1 MRAMALLR
9 PGSGRVEAIELPVP
23 SPSTNQVLVRVLAC
37 GVCRTDLHVV
47 DGELPGTRIP
57 IVPGHEIVGQI
68 DQVGSDVDT
77 VAVGARVGIGWLAS
91 VCGQCDYCRSSR
103 ENLCRTA
110 RFTGHHVDGGY
121 AEFVLADARFCYPL
135 PENYDDRHA
144 APLLCAGII
153 GYRALRIA
161 GESQRLG
168 IYGFGAAAHIVA
180 QVARQQGR
188 EVFAFVRPEDELA
201 QAVRSRHGRDVGRL
215 VESGAAGGTGCGRDF
230 RTGWRTGGG
239 GAVTRVS
246 RRARGVRRHPH
257 ERYPVV
263 CLSPVVG
270 RAQPSL
276 GGESHAGRRDR
287 ISGAG
292 GHHAHPDACAAVR
305 ARRRESGADRPAIR
319 HAHWRCGAVSV
330 GKWTTSTAQGARRNT
345 LVDTL
350 PFTSRFEAAPTVR
363 SDDDDL

>member
-91 VCGQCDYCRSSR
+91 VCGHCDYCRSSR

-201 QAVRSRHGRDVGRL
+201 RQFALDTGATWAGWSNQAPPAELDSAVIFAPVGALVAEALSRVSPGGRVVCAGIHMSDIPSFAYRLLWEERSLRSVANLTRDDATGFLALAATMPIRTHVQPFALADANQALTALRSGTL
-215 VESGAAGGTGCGRDF
+215 TGAA
-230 RTGWRTGGG
+230 
-239 GAVTRVS
+239 VL
-246 RRARGVRRHPH
+246 
-257 ERYPVV
+257 YP
-263 CLSPVVG
+263 
-270 RAQPSL
+270 
-276 GGESHAGRRDR
+276 
-287 ISGAG
+287 
-292 GHHAHPDACAAVR
+292 
-305 ARRRESGADRPAIR
+305 
-319 HAHWRCGAVSV
+319 
-330 GKWTTSTAQGARRNT
+330 
-345 LVDTL
+345 
-350 PFTSRFEAAPTVR
+350 
-363 SDDDDL
+363 